1 MMTIIRL
8 LDPKTGEE
16 IIVRRYTAPNLQGWT
31 GRTSQWYLE
40 LMLRS

>member
-1 MMTIIRL
+1 MQTLKL
-8 LDPKTGEE
+8 LDSKTGEE

-40 LMLRS
+40 LLLRS